1 MQLGTRLSIAS
12 IRLVLCAAF
21 IACGLSAKASAQGA
35 SASVSAQA
43 SASSEAAPAAEADAS
58 AAPAAA
64 PSAEAIEESELPWA
78 LQHRAYNTWEGGTGG
93 LYLED
98 PGIGEPGA
106 VRLQLGLSIFSGGDF
121 FYEGDDVEQNQQSF
135 KLSVTALEVLEFHAG
150 LLNRGTSST
159 IPYPE
164 ESMAPSTSSLHSF
177 ADLSFGAKLGF
188 KLGPVVRLGGDLR
201 ILTRSDVGPEQA
213 MLDSTSLG
221 IRADLAFD
229 LQGMQSPW
237 PLIIRLNID
246 YLFDNSS
253 NIIEDIEDQRYASLP
268 SPMPESDE
276 PAHLVSRVERY
287 GLNVNRVDMFTPA
300 VGLELPLTLTDDF
313 YFHPL
318 VEYRIGMPVN
328 RDGYDCPFFSGED
341 DRGSNNPGADDTC
354 LDDAGIDAWPMTL
367 ALGARIV
374 PPIRG
379 VSFLL
384 GFDIGLTGTSAFVR
398 ELAPTSP
405 FKAMFAFGYDYDA
418 RPAPPPPAPIV
429 LPAPVAE
436 PAPVVG
442 RVSGTIVDAATS
454 APIPGVVVAL
464 PGTEHTPL
472 ATNIAGRFTTYE
484 LAPGPVQLELT
495 HPDYQPGTCAAT
507 IGATG
512 GNVDVACTL
521 SALPIAGSLA
531 ASARDAFGGPLAGV
545 RVVLVGPSTLS
556 STTDA
561 DGEARF
567 AELQPG
573 EYQARFE
580 SDAYLMR
587 VTRFSVSKR
596 EPAALELA
604 LVAKPAKPTVTVKPP
619 AVTARALKF
628 EAASTVLSVGGSQA
642 LAELADYLLR
652 NPAAGRLRVQCDGEE
667 GLALSR
673 ATVIKQGLL
682 DLGVA
687 DAAVE
692 TVGEPAP
699 RVTLT
704 LVP

>member
-12 IRLVLCAAF
+12 IRLVSCAAF
-21 IACGLSAKASAQGA
+21 IASGLSGGLISKASAQDA
-35 SASVSAQA
+35 SAGVSARAAA
-43 SASSEAAPAAEADAS
+43 STEAAPTGAADAS

-64 PSAEAIEESELPWA
+64 PAEESKLPWA

-150 LLNRGTSST
+150 LLNRGTTST

-164 ESMAPSTSSLHSF
+164 ESTLPRSSALHAF
-177 ADLSFGAKLGF
+177 ADMSFGAKLGF
-188 KLGPVVRLGGDLR
+188 RLGPVVRLGGDLR

-213 MLDSTSLG
+213 MLDSTSVG
-221 IRADLAFD
+221 IRADAAFD
-229 LQGMQSPW
+229 LQGMQNPW
-237 PLIIRLNID
+237 PLIIRLNLD

-253 NIIEDIEDQRYASLP
+253 KIIEDIEDQRYESLP
-268 SPMPESDE
+268 SPMPENNE

-300 VGLELPLTLTDDF
+300 VGLELPLTLADDF
-313 YFHPL
+313 YLHPL

-341 DRGSNNPGADDTC
+341 DRGSNAPGADDTC

-429 LPAPVAE
+429 LPAPAAE

-442 RVSGTIVDAATS
+442 RVSGTVVDAATN

-464 PGTEHTPL
+464 PGTEHTPV
-472 ATNIAGRFTTYE
+472 ATSIAGRFTTYE
-484 LAPGPVQLELT
+484 LPPGAIQLELS
-495 HPDYQPGTCAAT
+495 HPDYQPGTCAAA
-507 IGATG
+507 IAATG
-512 GNVDVACTL
+512 GDVDIACTL
-521 SALPIAGSLA
+521 TALPTAGSLA
-531 ASARDAFGGPLAGV
+531 ASARDAFGAPIAGV

-556 STTDA
+556 GTTDA
-561 DGEARF
+561 EGEARF
-567 AELQPG
+567 AELQAG
-573 EYQARFE
+573 QYQARFE

-587 VTRFSVSKR
+587 VTRVSVGKR
-596 EPAALELA
+596 EAAELELA
-604 LVAKPAKPTVTVKPP
+604 LVAKPARPTVTVKPP
-619 AVTARALKF
+619 AVTARTLKF

-692 TVGEPAP
+692 TVSEPAP

>member
-12 IRLVLCAAF
+12 IRLVSCAAF
-21 IACGLSAKASAQGA
+21 IACGLNTNASAQEA
-35 SASVSAQA
+35 SASLSAQA
-43 SASSEAAPAAEADAS
+43 SASTDAAPASAADAS
-58 AAPAAA
+58 AAPAAD
-64 PSAEAIEESELPWA
+64 PIEESKLPWA

-93 LYLED
+93 LFLED

-121 FYEGDDVEQNQQSF
+121 FYDGDDVEQNRQSF

-150 LLNRGTSST
+150 LLNRGTSTT

-164 ESMAPSTSSLHSF
+164 ESTAPRTSSLHAF

-221 IRADLAFD
+221 IRADAAFD
-229 LQGMQSPW
+229 LQGMKSPW
-237 PLIIRLNID
+237 PLIIRLNLD

-253 NIIEDIEDQRYASLP
+253 KIIEDIEDQRYASLP
-268 SPMPESDE
+268 SPMVKSNE

-300 VGLELPLTLTDDF
+300 VGLELPLTLADDF
-313 YFHPL
+313 YLHPL

-341 DRGSNNPGADDTC
+341 DRGSNNLGADDTC

-384 GFDIGLTGTSAFVR
+384 GFDIGLTGTDTFVR

-418 RPAPPPPAPIV
+418 RPAPPPPEPIV
-429 LPAPVAE
+429 VQAPVE

-442 RVSGTIVDAATS
+442 RVNGTIVDAATS
-454 APIPGVVVAL
+454 APIAGVVVAL

-472 ATNIAGRFTTYE
+472 ATNIAGRFSTYE
-484 LAPGPVQLELT
+484 LPPGAVQLELT

-507 IGATG
+507 IAPAG
-512 GNVDVACTL
+512 GDVDTSCTL
-521 SALPIAGSLA
+521 TALPTAGNLV
-531 ASARDAFGGPLAGV
+531 ASARDAFGGPIAGV

-556 STTDA
+556 GTTDA
-561 DGEARF
+561 DGQARF

-573 EYQARFE
+573 DYQARFE

-587 VTRFSVSKR
+587 VTRFSVAKR
-596 EPAALELA
+596 EAAALELA
-604 LVAKPAKPTVTVKPP
+604 LVGKPAKPTVTVKPP
-619 AVTARALKF
+619 AVTARTLKF

-692 TVGEPAP
+692 AVAEAAP